1 MFRPFFI
8 HRQYSAF
15 LKPKFK
21 GFTAYVE
28 QDPDNSR
35 MLRVRVTFCSRKDSF
50 CKATGRKEVLNKTT
64 WTVINKRDL
73 PSWVSQCT
81 AVCLNESS
89 GADWFVQDELFLL
102 KYVV

>member
-1 MFRPFFI
+1 MFKPFFI
-8 HRQYSAF
+8 HRQVSHL
-15 LKPKFK
+15 LKPKFR

-35 MLRVRVTFCSRKDSF
+35 MLRVRVSYCSRKDAF
-50 CKATGRKEVLNKTT
+50 CKATGRAAALAKDS

-73 PSWVSQCT
+73 PKWVANSMN
-81 AVCLNESS
+81 VCLGSKSDLLETW
-89 GADWFVQDELFLL
+89 GELFLL